1 MLIFYPVLS
10 NGNVLWTCD
19 NCDRTAEVSWPD
31 TNAVA
36 LVCICDGKVH
46 PECNNDWYYKGL
58 YWNRIPMENRERYR
72 EGRLKQ
78 HGKNTEE

>member
-1 MLIFYPVLS
+1 MLILYPRLP
-10 NGNVLWTCD
+10 NGNTFWSCD
-19 NCDRTAEVSWPD
+19 NCNRTAEVSAPD

-36 LVCICDGKVH
+36 LVCMCDGKVH

-72 EGRLKQ
+72 KGRMKQ
-78 HGKNTEE
+78 HGRK